1 MLNYSVAELR
11 ILKLQINIDK
21 CRNRKTTAPAVT
33 AHAFTS
39 TGYARAAAMLPAT
52 QRTQYNSI
60 EDKIYYRISTA

>member
-1 MLNYSVAELR
+1 MSKPE
-11 ILKLQINIDK
+11 ID
-21 CRNRKTTAPAVT
+21 RSG